1 MQLEGMKRWI
11 RTKASARK
19 FCSGKQ
25 AAREVAP
32 LLAVIAAFLKGYQT
46 FFHPVV
52 LPEEMGP
59 DCWEVP
65 HTQLGQISW
74 IRSSSPAHPWH
85 CACEGY
91 GKSEGSL
98 CFHHALQ
105 GDNPSRTTNAC
116 HLVIP
121 RISLFH
127 PRTTAS
133 KKKNCSE
140 NYSVLSTSFTIWV
153 VRAHLQIWVNALPVL
168 ALKVLQMCKQCHTS
182 LTKRKTKGADCG
194 FAWC

>member
-11 RTKASARK
+11 RLKASARK

-133 KKKNCSE
+133 KKKLFRELLCFIHFLHNLSCQSTSANLGQCIICPCSE
-140 NYSVLSTSFTIWV
+140 SS
-153 VRAHLQIWVNALPVL
+153 
-168 ALKVLQMCKQCHTS
+168 
-182 LTKRKTKGADCG
+182 ADV
-194 FAWC
+194 